1 MEKKISYTEAMQ
13 ELESIVGKLQNEE
26 VEIDQLKNMVAR
38 STELLAYCKK
48 TLHETDEEIKKII
61 DNLE

>member
-1 MEKKISYTEAMQ
+1 MAKKITYTEAVK
-13 ELESIVGKLQNEE
+13 ELEDIVRKLQDEE
-26 VEIDQLKNMVAR
+26 VEIDQLKALVTR
-38 STELLAYCKK
+38 STELLSFCKK